1 MTPIDLH
8 MHSTYSDGTLPPEA
22 IVEIAK
28 KNGVK
33 VMSLTDHDTVAGIA
47 KTLEA
52 AQHAGIQVIPGIELS
67 VHVNDEEVHV
77 LGYNFDWQNIEF
89 QKFLI
94 ELKNDRRR
102 RMQQMVSNLQTIG
115 IELTEADVQQQMT
128 DDTSPGRP
136 HVARALVA
144 KGVVKTVQ
152 AAFDQLLK
160 KGSPGYAKRQSVPAA
175 KMIQWIHDLGGIT
188 SVAHPGLIKQA
199 ATLQATIALGV
210 DALEVYHPD
219 HASNTRRKLA
229 RIAKQHGIG
238 MTIGCDYHSPGF
250 HNSVEPGKMNA
261 PEEVCV
267 ELLKRFVS

>member
-22 IVEIAK
+22 IVKIAK

-47 KTLEA
+47 ETFAA

-67 VHVNDEEVHV
+67 VHVDDEEVHV
-77 LGYNFDWQNIEF
+77 LGYSFDWQNIEF

-102 RMQQMVSNLQTIG
+102 RMQQMLLNLQAIG
-115 IELTEADVQQQMT
+115 ISLTEEDIQQQMT

-144 KGVVKTVQ
+144 KGVIKNVQ
-152 AAFDQLLK
+152 TAFDQLLK
-160 KGSPGYAKRQSVPAA
+160 KGKPGYAKRQSVSAE
-175 KMIQWIHDLGGIT
+175 KIIQWIHALGGTT
-188 SVAHPGLIKQA
+188 SVAHPGLIKQSS
-199 ATLQATIALGV
+199 TLQKIITLGV

-219 HASNTRRKLA
+219 HPSKTRRQLA
-229 RIAKQHGIG
+229 RMANQHGIG
-238 MTIGCDYHSPGF
+238 VTLGCDYHGTGF

-261 PEEVCV
+261 PEAVCL
-267 ELLKRFVS
+267 ELLKKFAS